1 MADNARAAA
10 LNAQAD
16 AMLAEFVPQADR
28 NKCALHEKAMKGMKN
43 SSPAITLP
51 PYRYLF
57 LSALPL
63 KKISHWLPAFS
74 ENQSAL
80 GCPLPQ

>member
-1 MADNARAAA
+1 MGRILQVLLCAGRAGDIPAGSA
-10 LNAQAD
+10 VQK
-16 AMLAEFVPQADR
+16 ER
-28 NKCALHEKAMKGMKN
+28 ALHEKAMKGMKN